1 MDVDSPA
8 HKNQYCVYAT
18 NDQNLRDSVRG
29 SPSPQLNS
37 RFSAKL
43 REARLQRQYMRS
55 TSRSIDSRQ
64 AESNAKQPR
73 ESVWEE
79 SHVAVDP
86 FDKQVTP
93 KVEIKQVN
101 RPTRGIDILRA
112 SLHANCDKLQM
123 TNFVSDRTIKFS
135 TAATGS
141 VDRSSVKASKETQP
155 TKIAHKSHMGQYYTD
170 RAPHQIYELFGEAT
184 PGKKNQYIAYSDLNV
199 HKEIE
204 SESQTPVSPRLS
216 VARDLYLN
224 KKCPSSIPNSEKNGE
239 KTPQVL
245 RSVLSQIMANLDE
258 ASENLAK
265 VTAKIA
271 SPKLPR
277 TFKNSLVALAH
288 NNVNHI
294 ANQTSGFSTSN
305 IAKPSKPY
313 FLLKENGKGKSGVAG
328 MRSTGDLKG
337 STDRFTETDRLKKTA
352 LVRSNQGISMNGQD
366 QYKKMP
372 AQSIINKVLNLNSRK
387 EASSYTMLF

>member
-1 MDVDSPA
+1 
-8 HKNQYCVYAT
+8 
-18 NDQNLRDSVRG
+18 
-29 SPSPQLNS
+29 
-37 RFSAKL
+37 
-43 REARLQRQYMRS
+43 
-55 TSRSIDSRQ
+55 
-64 AESNAKQPR
+64 
-73 ESVWEE
+73 VWEE

-155 TKIAHKSHMGQYYTD
+155 TKIAHKSHMEQYYTD

-239 KTPQVL
+239 KTPQAL
-245 RSVLSQIMANLDE
+245 RSILSQIMANLDE

-294 ANQTSGFSTSN
+294 TNQTSGFSTSN
-305 IAKPSKPY
+305 TAKPTKPY

-387 EASSYTMLF
+387 EASAYTMLF